1 MQFSSSTL
9 VIRYL
14 PMFVI
19 PNFARRFLGIPIHPL
34 FPKLN
39 HTYKT
44 TDKQLLLWHVSGFK
58 MSDFKHAPR
67 LWCTRRTRAAFLNA
81 LRERGFDEKGRRIRP
96 SAASTATATRTGTVN
111 AANRNVPGPK
121 QERDLR
127 GTLTITMNRECMSQD
142 FATVQ
147 SDINR
152 LLDTLL
158 ERLRT
163 RPWEVDRLKTEGAA
177 KKQIQ
182 QARRRI
188 GRKTV
193 VG

>member
-1 MQFSSSTL
+1 M
-9 VIRYL
+9 
-14 PMFVI
+14 
-19 PNFARRFLGIPIHPL
+19 
-34 FPKLN
+34 
-39 HTYKT
+39 
-44 TDKQLLLWHVSGFK
+44 
-58 MSDFKHAPR
+58 
-67 LWCTRRTRAAFLNA
+67 AFLNA

-96 SAASTATATRTGTVN
+96 SAASTATGTAATGTATGTAN
-111 AANRNVPGPK
+111 AANRNVLGPK

-127 GTLTITMNRECMSQD
+127 GTLTITMNKECMSQD

-147 SDINR
+147 SDINK

-163 RPWEVDRLKTEGAA
+163 RPWEVDRLKTEGAV